1 MSQSINLP
9 LCLKADVD
17 AIADVDIVNPPANM
31 VSKPLPAEGCV
42 QARAT
47 VKGLEIVLVGV
58 ELVSILEGK
67 KLIIGP
73 TDIHLE
79 APQEWEPEILDFDF
93 DYTASPGADEWQIG
107 GNAEGRAVY
116 STVGATSVG
125 VTVEFQ
131 KWDW

>member
-9 LCLKADVD
+9 LCLKADLD
-17 AIADVDIVNPPANM
+17 DFADVDIVNPPANM

-42 QARAT
+42 QGRSVKHVKRCQSDGEGARDC
-47 VKGLEIVLVGV
+47 L
-58 ELVSILEGK
+58 
-67 KLIIGP
+67 
-73 TDIHLE
+73 DIHLE

-93 DYTASPGADEWQIG
+93 DFTTSPGADEWQIG
-107 GNAEGRAVY
+107 GTAEGRAVY